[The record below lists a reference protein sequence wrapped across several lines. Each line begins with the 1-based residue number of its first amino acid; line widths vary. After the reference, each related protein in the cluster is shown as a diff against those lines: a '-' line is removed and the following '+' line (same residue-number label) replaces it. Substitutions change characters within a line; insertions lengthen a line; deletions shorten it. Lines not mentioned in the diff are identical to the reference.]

1 MKTYNTE
8 IISVGTELLLGHVTN
23 TDARDVSELLSRIG
37 VNVRWHTVV
46 GDNPGRLRQA
56 IDIARS
62 RADIL
67 ITTGGL
73 GPTYDDLSKETLAEC
88 FGLPLVFHPEEEEKI
103 RAYLVTIGRPCTEN
117 NLRQAWLPEGCTP
130 FENHNGTA
138 PGCGFTAGGVH
149 VAMLPGPP
157 RELRMMIETGLI
169 PWLLQFSEGL
179 LLSHDIRV
187 FGLGE
192 SAVEALLHDRMEV
205 MRNPTL
211 ATYAADGEVRLRLTA
226 TAADRAAAEAL
237 CAPALREVRE
247 VLGDLV
253 YALDEPSLE
262 AVCLRLLTE
271 RGLTFASAESCTG
284 GLIAKRITDL
294 PGASA
299 VFLGGV
305 VSYTNGVKAKV
316 LGVPE
321 ETLEKYGAV
330 SRETALA
337 MAAGVRK
344 LTGADLAVSVTGI
357 CGPAS
362 DERDT
367 PVGTGFV
374 GFAAPDLLV
383 CRPIRMGTERDLGR
397 IRAAGHAFDM
407 LRRYLTGTL
416 KDT

>member
-1 MKTYNTE
+1 MSHRAE
-8 IISVGTELLLGHVTN
+8 ILAIGTEVLLGEVVN
-23 TDARDVSELLSRIG
+23 SDAAEVARALSGLGIDVC
-37 VNVRWHTVV
+37 WHSVV
-46 GDNPGRLRQA
+46 GDNPERLRQA
-56 IDIARS
+56 IAVAKG
-62 RADIL
+62 RADVL

-88 FGLPLVFHPEEEEKI
+88 FGLPLVFHPEEERKI
-103 RAYLVTIGRPCTEN
+103 REYLAAIGRAFTEN

-130 FENHNGTA
+130 FANFNGTA
-138 PGCGFTAGGVH
+138 PGCGFTAQGVH

-157 RELRMMIETGLI
+157 RELRKMIETGLI
-169 PWLLQFSEGL
+169 PWLKQISEGL

-192 SAVEALLHDRMEV
+192 SGVEAMLHDRMEALK
-205 MRNPTL
+205 NPTL
-211 ATYAADGEVRLRLTA
+211 ATYAGSGEVRLRLTA
-226 TAADRAAAEAL
+226 KAADRAAAEAL
-237 CAPALREVRE
+237 CAPVLREVQE
-247 VLGDLV
+247 ALGDLV
-253 YALDEPSLE
+253 YAVDEPSLE
-262 AVCLRLLTE
+262 AVSLRLLTE

-337 MAAGVRK
+337 MAEGVRK
-344 LTGADLAVSVTGI
+344 LTGADMAVSVTGI

-362 DERDT
+362 DERST

-374 GFAAPDLLV
+374 GFSARDRLV
-383 CRPIRMGTERDLGR
+383 CRPIQMGKERDLGR
-397 IRAAGHAFDM
+397 IRAAGNAFDM

-416 KDT
+416 KDS

>member
-1 MKTYNTE
+1 MSHKAE
-8 IISVGTELLLGHVTN
+8 ILAVGTEVLLGDVVN
-23 TDARDVSELLSRIG
+23 SDAAEVAKALSSLGIDVY
-37 VNVRWHTVV
+37 WHSAV
-46 GDNPGRLRQA
+46 GDNPERLRQA
-56 IDIARS
+56 VEIAKA
-62 RADIL
+62 RADVL

-73 GPTYDDLSKETLAEC
+73 GPTYDDLTKETLADC
-88 FGLPLVFHPEEEEKI
+88 FGLPLVFHPEEGEKI
-103 RAYLVTIGRPCTEN
+103 KAYFASIGREMTEN

-130 FENHNGTA
+130 FFNHNGTA
-138 PGCGFTAGGVH
+138 PGCGFAAQGVH

-157 RELRMMIETGLI
+157 RELRRMIETGLL
-169 PWLLQFSEGL
+169 PWLASLSEGL

-187 FGLGE
+187 FGMGE
-192 SAVEALLHDRMEV
+192 SAVEARLHDRMEAL
-205 MRNPTL
+205 RNPTL
-211 ATYAADGEVRLRLTA
+211 ATYVANGEVRLRVSAKAKT
-226 TAADRAAAEAL
+226 RAEAEAL
-237 CAPALREVRE
+237 AAPVIREVRDA
-247 VLGDLV
+247 LGDVV
-253 YALDEPSLE
+253 YAVDEPSLE

-294 PGASA
+294 PGASN

-321 ETLEKYGAV
+321 ETLERYGAV

-337 MAAGVRK
+337 MAEGVRR

-374 GFAAPDLLV
+374 GFAAPDRVV
-383 CRPIRMGTERDLGR
+383 CRPIQMGKDRDMGRM
-397 IRAAGHAFDM
+397 RAAGNAFDM
-407 LRRYLTGTL
+407 LRRWLTNCL
-416 KDT
+416 RDI